1 MSIHSYSRC
10 WVHFT
15 WGTLRREHVIS
26 KQAAAKLSKHLNE
39 YAKGKGIYM
48 KINYVNA
55 DHVHVLIDLP
65 TKYSM
70 EEVMKLLKGE
80 SSWWANEKELV
91 LPKLVW
97 GRGYGAFSV
106 SHSHVD
112 KVCKYIANQEE
123 DHRKKTFREE
133 LELFV
138 RKYGLQWHEDD
149 VGE

>member
-10 WVHFT
+10 WIHFT
-15 WGTLRREHVIS
+15 WGTLKREKIIT
-26 KQAAAKLSKHLNE
+26 KQAAAKLSKHLHE
-39 YAKGKGIYM
+39 YAASKSIYM

-55 DHVHVLIDLP
+55 DHVHALIDLP

-70 EEVMKLLKGE
+70 EEVMKLVKGE

-91 LPKLVW
+91 QPKLVW

-106 SHSHVD
+106 SHSQVD
-112 KVCKYIANQEE
+112 KVSEYIANQEE
-123 DHRKKTFREE
+123 HHRKKTFREE

-138 RKYGLQWHEDD
+138 RKYGLQWHDD
-149 VGE
+149 EGK

>member
-1 MSIHSYSRC
+1 MSIHAYSRC

-15 WGTLRREHVIS
+15 WGTLRREPIIN
-26 KQAAAKLSKHLNE
+26 KQAAPKLSKHLHENAE
-39 YAKGKGIYM
+39 SKHMYM

-55 DHVHVLIDLP
+55 DHVHALIDLP

-80 SSWWANEKELV
+80 SSWWANENELV

-123 DHRKKTFREE
+123 HHRKKTFQEE
-133 LELFV
+133 YKEFV
-138 RKYGLQWHEDD
+138 RVYGLRWYDD
-149 VGE
+149 DEGE